1 VVESILGLL
10 KERLKRLS
18 EEDLVAISK
27 GIIKLCAP
35 NEKFEKELC
44 DKIKLVANVML
55 KTCEELE
62 KRFE

>member
-1 VVESILGLL
+1 MESILGLL

-18 EEDLVAISK
+18 EGDLVAISR

-35 NEKFEKELC
+35 NERFEKELC
-44 DKIKLVANVML
+44 DKVKLVANVML

-62 KRFE
+62 KRFKQ